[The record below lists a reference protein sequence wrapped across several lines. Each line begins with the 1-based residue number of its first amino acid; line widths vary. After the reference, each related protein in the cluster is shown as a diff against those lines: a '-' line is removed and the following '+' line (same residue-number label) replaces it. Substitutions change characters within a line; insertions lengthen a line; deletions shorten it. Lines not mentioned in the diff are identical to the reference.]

1 LSRKYIAEIARL
13 QHIADGSAALSIE
26 NGRLTRENQELHTR
40 VGVLTSQLEMLDMSF
55 KEQRFII
62 DNTLQG
68 YKNEF
73 KNLAT
78 EILENRA
85 KNLNETSEKNIRTLL
100 DPLSK
105 EIKEFKEKVENTYQM
120 EARER
125 HSLKNEITRIVE
137 TSTKIGLQ
145 ADNLATA
152 LKGNVKQQGN
162 WGEMILESILQNS
175 GLTKDREYFL
185 QQFIRDNAGNI
196 IKDANGNG
204 LQPDVTILYPDNRK
218 VIIDSKVSLVAWE
231 QYVNENDAIVQKKAL
246 NDHITSMKA
255 HIDSL
260 SRKNYPKYA
269 KAIDYV
275 LMFVPIEPAF
285 LEALKSD
292 TGLWKYAYDRNVVLV
307 SPTNLLAVLKI
318 VADMWKMELQNRH
331 AIEVADKAGELYD
344 KLCNFISSMEDIG
357 NSLKKGIES
366 YDKAIG
372 QLSKGPGNALRKA
385 EELKGMGANA
395 KKQLPDK
402 YINKD
407 GE

>member
-1 LSRKYIAEIARL
+1 LSRQYVAEISRL
-13 QHIADGSAALSIE
+13 QHIADSHEAISTENARLS
-26 NGRLTRENQELHTR
+26 RENLELHKK
-40 VGVLTSQLEMLDMSF
+40 VGVLESQLETLNMSF

-62 DNTLQG
+62 NDTLQG

-78 EILENRA
+78 EILETKT
-85 KNLNETSEKNIRTLL
+85 KNLHEASEKGIRTLL

-105 EIKEFKEKVENTYQM
+105 EIKEFKDKVENTYQM

-125 HSLKNEITRIVE
+125 HSLRNEITRIVE

-196 IKDANGNG
+196 IKDTNGNG

-231 QYVNENDAIVQKKAL
+231 QYVNENDAIAQKKAI

-255 HIDSL
+255 HIDGL

-285 LEALKSD
+285 LEALKID

-344 KLCNFISSMEDIG
+344 KLCNFVTSMEDVG
-357 NSLKKGIES
+357 NSLRKGTES
-366 YDKAIG
+366 YDKAMG

-385 EELKGMGANA
+385 EELKAMGANA

-402 YINKD
+402 YVNRD